1 MDIGL
6 CMIVK
11 NEEARIG
18 DCLAGIKDCFADIV
32 IVDTGSSDKTEEIL
46 RDELGVPVISRP
58 RRIDESHSLADARNL
73 ALSRMRAPWVLSLD
87 ADERVSRNTL
97 ELLGKMAEPKEVAG
111 FFCAWNTHVHGH
123 VIDDYKL
130 CLFRKGVRQ
139 HGLIHENPQYDF
151 RQRGLDAE
159 WLEALTIEHFPDLQR
174 AGHKTRFYLQAL
186 RDAVRQDPKWVR
198 YHWFLGYMLFR
209 GDRHDEACPHLT
221 VAAGARSST
230 FPVECLNSAMV
241 LAHIRAMA
249 GDGRG
254 TESILADALRFHG
267 EVAND
272 FEVKVN
278 FRLRPWIE
286 TALNHCRNGE
296 LERIRSYP
304 FAY

>member
-18 DCLAGIKDCFADIV
+18 DCLAGIKNCFAEIV
-32 IVDTGSSDKTEEIL
+32 IVDTGSRDRTAEIL
-46 RDELGVPVISRP
+46 RDELGIPVISCP
-58 RRIDESHSLADARNL
+58 HQIDESYTLADARNL
-73 ALSRMRAPWVLSLD
+73 ALSRMRVPWVLSLD
-87 ADERVSRNTL
+87 ADERVARDTL
-97 ELLGKMAEPKEVAG
+97 VQLGRMAEPKELAG
-111 FFCAWNTHVHGH
+111 FFCAWNTHVNGH

-139 HGLIHENPQYDF
+139 HGLIHENAQYDF

-159 WLEALTIEHFPDLQR
+159 WLEALTIEHFPDPQR
-174 AGHKTRFYLQAL
+174 AGHKTRLYLQAL
-186 RDAVRQDPKWVR
+186 RDALRRDPKWIR
-198 YHWFLGYMLFR
+198 YHWFLGYMLFGR
-209 GDRHDEACPHLT
+209 NRHDEAGRHLT
-221 VAAGARSST
+221 VAAGARSLT

-241 LAHIRAMA
+241 LAHIRALA
-249 GDGRG
+249 GDPGG
-254 TESILADALRFHG
+254 SESILADALRFHG
-267 EVAND
+267 EVADD

-296 LERIRSYP
+296 LERISSYP